1 MPPSR
6 SSRRIAR
13 FVISA
18 ARRRELSLLFLDRTV
33 KRESEKPQMR
43 LLLAYCQGMAGR
55 TFLLRVAN
63 VNPASVRTH
72 TDRALYRSIGVFILL
87 YGIYAIV
94 GAATF
99 VDASTNYAHPW
110 WQWLVGPPVAAA
122 VIAYDRAVVGRVA
135 VSYDSLDSPDPR
147 LLLRRH
153 TAGLYAGRLLLALL
167 FAVVIT
173 EPLMLARYKGEIDAY
188 LGTVHNRQL
197 IQLEQ
202 SGAIATFTG
211 QVDALRRQ
219 DAADEAAVA
228 DLHKVA
234 EGKRQEAAE
243 VYDRALAD
251 SRADG
256 VTRRAGCP
264 PGGFCD
270 TLVQQSRALSA
281 EATRL
286 DDQAAALQQTQE
298 SARADRAKQMA
309 ALNGQIAEQRTDNR
323 RSVEAGAGFGAR
335 TTAMWHLVKS
345 DFWGFGFFYLG
356 VAALLMCLD
365 CAAVWLKLVSHGNA
379 YERTEARAARRQELT
394 ATKRH
399 EQELQVA
406 EVAREV
412 AGHGLDTVVAERR
425 LVDAAVEQATAR
437 LMAEL
442 EDQSLPS
449 SSRTS

>member
-1 MPPSR
+1 M
-6 SSRRIAR
+6 
-13 FVISA
+13 
-18 ARRRELSLLFLDRTV
+18 
-33 KRESEKPQMR
+33 
-43 LLLAYCQGMAGR
+43 LAYRQVMAGR

-72 TDRALYRSIGVFILL
+72 TDRALYRSIGVFVLL
-87 YGIYAIV
+87 YGVYAIV
-94 GAATF
+94 GAAAF
-99 VDASTNYAHPW
+99 IDASTNYAHPW

-135 VSYDSLDSPDPR
+135 VSYDNLESADPR
-147 LLLRRH
+147 LLLRRR

-197 IQLEQ
+197 VQLERT
-202 SGAIATFTG
+202 GAIATFTE
-211 QVDALRRQ
+211 QVAALRAQ
-219 DAADEAAVA
+219 DAADDAAVA
-228 DLHKVA
+228 ELHRLA
-234 EGKRQEAAE
+234 AAKRAEAAE

-264 PGGFCD
+264 AGGFCD
-270 TLVQQSRALSA
+270 TLVRQSRALSA

-286 DDQAAALQQTQE
+286 DDEAAALQQTQR
-298 SARADRAKQMA
+298 SARLDRAEQVA
-309 ALNGQIAEQRTDNR
+309 ALNEQIAEQRTGNR

-356 VAALLMCLD
+356 VAALLVCLD

-379 YERTEARAARRQELT
+379 YERTEARAARGRELS

-399 EQELQVA
+399 EQELRVA
-406 EVAREV
+406 GAAREI
-412 AGHGLDTVVAERR
+412 AGDGLDTVVAERR

-449 SSRTS
+449 SSRSS

>member
-1 MPPSR
+1 M
-6 SSRRIAR
+6 
-13 FVISA
+13 
-18 ARRRELSLLFLDRTV
+18 
-33 KRESEKPQMR
+33 
-43 LLLAYCQGMAGR
+43 
-55 TFLLRVAN
+55 
-63 VNPASVRTH
+63 
-72 TDRALYRSIGVFILL
+72 
-87 YGIYAIV
+87 
-94 GAATF
+94 
-99 VDASTNYAHPW
+99 
-110 WQWLVGPPVAAA
+110 
-122 VIAYDRAVVGRVA
+122 
-135 VSYDSLDSPDPR
+135 
-147 LLLRRH
+147 
-153 TAGLYAGRLLLALL
+153 
-167 FAVVIT
+167 
-173 EPLMLARYKGEIDAY
+173 
-188 LGTVHNRQL
+188 HNQQL

-202 SGAIATFTG
+202 SGAIATFTE

-219 DAADEAAVA
+219 DAADDAAVA
-228 DLHKVA
+228 DLHKLA
-234 EGKRQEAAE
+234 AAKRKEAAE

-286 DDQAAALQQTQE
+286 DDEATALQRTQE
-298 SARADRAKQMA
+298 SARADRAGQMA
-309 ALNGQIAEQRTDNR
+309 ALNAQIAEQRTDNR

-356 VAALLMCLD
+356 VAALLVCLD

-399 EQELQVA
+399 EQELRVA
-406 EVAREV
+406 EAATEV
-412 AGHGLDTVVAERR
+412 AGDGLDTVVAERR

-437 LMAEL
+437 LLQEL

-449 SSRTS
+449 SSRSS

>member
-1 MPPSR
+1 LRCGAVAIAPAALFGEMSGKCDQNSR
-6 SSRRIAR
+6 TVGIM
-13 FVISA
+13 
-18 ARRRELSLLFLDRTV
+18 ARRTV
-33 KRESEKPQMR
+33 
-43 LLLAYCQGMAGR
+43 
-55 TFLLRVAN
+55 LLRVAN

-87 YGIYAIV
+87 YGVYAVV

-99 VDASTNYAHPW
+99 IDATTNYAHPW

-135 VSYDSLDSPDPR
+135 VSYDSLESADPG
-147 LLLRRH
+147 LLLRRR
-153 TAGLYAGRLLLALL
+153 TVGLYAGRLLLALL

-197 IQLEQ
+197 IELER
-202 SGAIATFTG
+202 SGAIATFSQ
-211 QVDALRRQ
+211 QVEALHQQ
-219 DAADEAAVA
+219 DAADDAAVA
-228 DLHKVA
+228 ELHKLA
-234 EGKRQEAAE
+234 AAKRAEAAE

-270 TLVQQSRALSA
+270 TLVQQSRALTA
-281 EATRL
+281 EASRL
-286 DDQAAALQQTQE
+286 DDEATALHKTQE
-298 SARADRAKQMA
+298 SSRLERAKQVA
-309 ALNGQIAEQRTDNR
+309 ALNEQIAEQRADNR

-356 VAALLMCLD
+356 IAALLVCLD
-365 CAAVWLKLVSHGNA
+365 CAAVLLKMVSHGNA
-379 YERTEARAARRQELT
+379 YERTEAREARRQELS

-399 EQELQVA
+399 AQELRVAEAATQVA
-406 EVAREV
+406 
-412 AGHGLDTVVAERR
+412 GDGLDTVVAQGR
-425 LVDAAVEQATAR
+425 LVDAAVERATAR

-449 SSRTS
+449 SSRSS

>member
-1 MPPSR
+1 M
-6 SSRRIAR
+6 
-13 FVISA
+13 
-18 ARRRELSLLFLDRTV
+18 T
-33 KRESEKPQMR
+33 
-43 LLLAYCQGMAGR
+43 R

-87 YGIYAIV
+87 YGIYAVV

-135 VSYDSLDSPDPR
+135 VSYDQLESADPG
-147 LLLRRH
+147 LLLRRR
-153 TAGLYAGRLLLALL
+153 TLGLYAGRLLIALL

-173 EPLMLARYKGEIDAY
+173 EPLMLSRYKGEIDAY

-197 IQLEQ
+197 IQLERT
-202 SGAIATFTG
+202 GAIAAFTE
-211 QVDALRRQ
+211 QADALRRQ
-219 DAADEAAVA
+219 DADDDAAVA
-228 DLHKVA
+228 ELHGLA
-234 EGKRQEAAE
+234 AAKRTEAAA
-243 VYDRALAD
+243 VYDKALAD

-264 PGGFCD
+264 AGGFCD
-270 TLVQQSRALSA
+270 TLVQQSRSLTA
-281 EATRL
+281 EAGRL
-286 DDQAAALQQTQE
+286 DDQAAALQKTQE
-298 SARADRAKQMA
+298 SARLDRAAQVA
-309 ALNGQIAEQRTDNR
+309 ALNGQIAGQRADNR

-356 VAALLMCLD
+356 VAALLVLLD
-365 CAAVWLKLVSHGNA
+365 CAAVWLKVVSHGNA
-379 YERTEARAARRQELT
+379 YERTEARDARRRELT
-394 ATKRH
+394 ATRRH
-399 EQELQVA
+399 EQELRVA
-406 EVAREV
+406 EAAGEV
-412 AGHGLDTVVAERR
+412 AGDGLDTVVAERR

-449 SSRTS
+449 SSRSS

>member
-1 MPPSR
+1 MADR
-6 SSRRIAR
+6 S
-13 FVISA
+13 
-18 ARRRELSLLFLDRTV
+18 L
-33 KRESEKPQMR
+33 
-43 LLLAYCQGMAGR
+43 
-55 TFLLRVAN
+55 LLRVAN

-87 YGIYAIV
+87 YGVYAIV

-99 VDASTNYAHPW
+99 VDATTNYTHPW

-135 VSYDSLDSPDPR
+135 VSYDNLDSPDPKH
-147 LLLRRH
+147 LLRRG
-153 TAGLYAGRLLLALL
+153 TLGLYLGRLLLALL

-202 SGAIATFTG
+202 SGAIATFAG

-219 DAADEAAVA
+219 DAADDKAVA
-228 DLHKVA
+228 DLHQLA
-234 EGKRQEAAE
+234 AAKRAEAAE

-270 TLVQQSRALSA
+270 TLVRQSRALTA

-286 DDQAAALQQTQE
+286 DDEAAALQKTQE
-298 SARADRAKQMA
+298 SGRLDRAKQIA
-309 ALNGQIAEQRTDNR
+309 ALNEQIAEQRTDNR

-356 VAALLMCLD
+356 IAALLVCLD

-379 YERTEARAARRQELT
+379 YERTEARDARRRELT

-399 EQELQVA
+399 EQQLKVA
-406 EVAREV
+406 DAAQEV
-412 AGHGLDTVVAERR
+412 AGDGLDTIVAERR

-442 EDQSLPS
+442 EEQSLPS
-449 SSRTS
+449 SSRSS

>member
-1 MPPSR
+1 
-6 SSRRIAR
+6 
-13 FVISA
+13 
-18 ARRRELSLLFLDRTV
+18 
-33 KRESEKPQMR
+33 
-43 LLLAYCQGMAGR
+43 MAGR
-55 TFLLRVAN
+55 TFLLKVAN

-87 YGIYAIV
+87 YGIYSIV

-135 VSYDSLDSPDPR
+135 VSYDNLESADPR
-147 LLLRRH
+147 LLLRRG
-153 TAGLYAGRLLLALL
+153 TLGLYAGRLLLALL

-188 LGTVHNRQL
+188 LGTVHNHQL
-197 IQLEQ
+197 IELER
-202 SGAIATFTG
+202 SGAIAAFTE
-211 QVDALRRQ
+211 QVDALRQQ
-219 DAADEAAVA
+219 DAADDTAVA
-228 DLHKVA
+228 DLHKLA
-234 EGKRQEAAE
+234 AAKRMEAAQ

-270 TLVQQSRALSA
+270 TLVAQSRALTA

-286 DDQAAALQQTQE
+286 DDEAATLQKTQE
-298 SARADRAKQMA
+298 GGRLDRAKQA
-309 ALNGQIAEQRTDNR
+309 AAINAQIAEQRTDNR

-335 TTAMWHLVKS
+335 TTAMWHLIKS

-356 VAALLMCLD
+356 IAALLVCLD

-379 YERTEARAARRQELT
+379 YERTEAREARRRELT

-399 EQELQVA
+399 EQELRVA
-406 EVAREV
+406 EAATTV
-412 AGHGLDTVVAERR
+412 AGDGLETVVAERR

-437 LMAEL
+437 LLAEL

-449 SSRTS
+449 SSRSS

>member
-1 MPPSR
+1 MADR
-6 SSRRIAR
+6 S
-13 FVISA
+13 
-18 ARRRELSLLFLDRTV
+18 L
-33 KRESEKPQMR
+33 
-43 LLLAYCQGMAGR
+43 
-55 TFLLRVAN
+55 LLRVAN

-72 TDRALYRSIGVFILL
+72 TDRALYRSIAVFILL
-87 YGIYAIV
+87 YGLYAIV

-99 VDASTNYAHPW
+99 VDATANYTHPW

-135 VSYDSLDSPDPR
+135 VSYDNLDSPDPKH
-147 LLLRRH
+147 LLRRG
-153 TAGLYAGRLLLALL
+153 TFGLYAGRLLLALL

-202 SGAIATFTG
+202 SGAIATFAG

-219 DAADEAAVA
+219 DAADDKAVA
-228 DLHKVA
+228 DLHQLA
-234 EGKRQEAAE
+234 ATKRAEAAE

-256 VTRRAGCP
+256 VTQRAGCP

-270 TLVQQSRALSA
+270 TLVRQSRALTA

-286 DDQAAALQQTQE
+286 DDEAAALQKTQE
-298 SARADRAKQMA
+298 SARLDRAKQVA
-309 ALNGQIAEQRTDNR
+309 ALNEQITEQRTDNR

-356 VAALLMCLD
+356 VAALLVCLD

-379 YERTEARAARRQELT
+379 YERTEARDARRRELT

-399 EQELQVA
+399 EQQLKVA
-406 EVAREV
+406 GAAQEV
-412 AGHGLDTVVAERR
+412 AGDGLDTIVAERR

-442 EDQSLPS
+442 EEQSLPS
-449 SSRTS
+449 SSRSS